1 MKIGLYFGSFNPIH
15 TGHLIIANY
24 FANNAELSQIWFVIS
39 PQNPLKSNLNLLNKY
54 HRKYL
59 IDIAIDG
66 EKKLKTSTI
75 EFSLPI
81 PSYTIDT
88 LTYLREK
95 HLDFKFS
102 IILGSDSLQ
111 NITKWK
117 NYEFLIKNYEI
128 LVYERPGFNS
138 ENNLG
143 KNIIMVKAPLLDI
156 SSTAIREMIKA
167 GKSIKFFVP
176 DVVKEE
182 IEKNHYYKTP

>member
-15 TGHLIIANY
+15 IGHLIIANY
-24 FANNAELSQIWFVIS
+24 IVHNTDIDQLWFVIS
-39 PQNPLKSNLNLLNKY
+39 PQNPLKQNASLLNKF

-66 EKKLKTSTI
+66 EKKLRTSTI

-88 LTYLREK
+88 LAYLNEK
-95 HLDFKFS
+95 YPDYKFS
-102 IILGSDSLQ
+102 VIMGSDSLQ

-117 NYEFLIKNYEI
+117 NYQQLIKNYEI
-128 LVYERPGFNS
+128 IIYERPGFKIDHD
-138 ENNLG
+138 LG
-143 KNIIMVKAPLLDI
+143 KNIIALKAPLLDI
-156 SSTAIREMIKA
+156 SSTEIREMIKK
-167 GKSIKFFVP
+167 GKSINFFVP

-182 IEKNHYYKTP
+182 IERNHYYK

>member
-15 TGHLIIANY
+15 IGHLIIANY
-24 FANNAELSQIWFVIS
+24 IANNTTLDQIWFVVS
-39 PQNPLKSNLNLLNKY
+39 PQNPLKVSNTLLNKF

-66 EKKLKTSTI
+66 EKKLKSSTI

-95 HLDFKFS
+95 YPHYLFS
-102 IILGSDSLQ
+102 VIMGSDSLR

-117 NYEFLIKNYEI
+117 NYEQIIKNYEL
-128 LVYERPGFNS
+128 LVYERPGFKA
-138 ENNLG
+138 ENNFER
-143 KNIIMVKAPLLDI
+143 NIIMLNAPLLDI
-156 SSTAIREMIKA
+156 SSSKIREMIKA
-167 GKSIKFFVP
+167 GKSIKFLVP

-182 IEKNHYYKTP
+182 IERNHYYK